1 MDFVGILGCKR
12 VEPDR
17 RASQEC
23 QAPGATQDQARG
35 LEDRLVCGENE
46 ALAV

>member
-1 MDFVGILGCKR
+1 MDFAGILGCKR
-12 VEPDR
+12 VGPDR

-35 LEDRLVCGENE
+35 LEDRLVYRYNE
-46 ALAV
+46 AHAV